1 MDTRE
6 GEDLT
11 LKCRFSEQ
19 HLPNDFS
26 YYWARVSGTNYEN
39 VAIGQVQLSQNYRY
53 VFDKN
58 NLHDILGYPPPLI
71 LEANISASFDPCQFR
86 QFLCPN
92 LHDKSPTQMD
102 DSAMEKKERSTFANP
117 LNRGP

>member
-39 VAIGQVQLSQNYRY
+39 VAIGQVQLSANYR
-53 VFDKN
+53 
-58 NLHDILGYPPPLI
+58 
-71 LEANISASFDPCQFR
+71 
-86 QFLCPN
+86 
-92 LHDKSPTQMD
+92 
-102 DSAMEKKERSTFANP
+102 
-117 LNRGP
+117 